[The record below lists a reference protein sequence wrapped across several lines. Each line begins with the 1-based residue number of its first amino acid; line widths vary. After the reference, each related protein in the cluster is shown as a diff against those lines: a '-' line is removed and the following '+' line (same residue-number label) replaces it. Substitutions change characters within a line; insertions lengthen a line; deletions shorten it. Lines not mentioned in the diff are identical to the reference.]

1 MAKKKLTQEERPAAG
16 TLTKEFEIVSGKVRI
31 TDPCYDTSTWCST
44 EVDKVKN
51 GKWNAFVTKSDEG
64 DWGMRCAVLE
74 VWHSDY
80 KKEVVINDN
89 MKYIDAD
96 IGVDSGQAGIFDSK
110 FYKNEEVANK
120 FYTEKGTGRPFDP
133 DDLWYSLS
141 CDQTLGEEQW
151 GAIPYGAVS
160 SSGYGDGSYRAY
172 KTEIGGEIVAIK
184 IIFIGDEEM
193 ENEDSDE

>member
-1 MAKKKLTQEERPAAG
+1 MAKKKEPKEERPVEG

-31 TDPCYDTSTWCST
+31 TDPCYSTDTWCST
-44 EVDKVKN
+44 EVEKVKK
-51 GKWNAFVTKSDEG
+51 GKWNAFVVKSDEG

-80 KKEVVINDN
+80 KKDDVINDN
-89 MKYIDAD
+89 MEFIDAD
-96 IGVDSGQAGIFDSK
+96 IGVDSGQAGVFDSK
-110 FYKNEEVANK
+110 FYKNEKVAKN
-120 FYTEKGTGRPFDP
+120 FYAGVTTTPFDA

-141 CDQTLGEEQW
+141 CDQTLGEESW
-151 GAIPYGAVS
+151 GVIPYGAVS